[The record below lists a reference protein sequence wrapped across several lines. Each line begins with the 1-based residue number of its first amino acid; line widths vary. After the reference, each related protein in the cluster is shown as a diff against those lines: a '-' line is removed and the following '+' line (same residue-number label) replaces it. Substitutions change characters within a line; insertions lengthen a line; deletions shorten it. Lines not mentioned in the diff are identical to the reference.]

1 LNKIVTSLLISSI
14 CVSALSANPFID
26 NLIINSESVEI
37 KKDSSKV
44 IFLHDVEIKTGFLT
58 IKADTA
64 LYDNIKKIVSLK
76 GTPSLIKSTSEEQ
89 NFNGNAEKIIFYSNS
104 KVHLL
109 GNATMDYE
117 NIKISSNSII
127 FNPQNGAVSSDD

>member
-1 LNKIVTSLLISSI
+1 LNKIATSLLISSI
-14 CVSALSANPFID
+14 CVSALSANPFLD

-37 KKDSSKV
+37 KKNSSQV